1 MPPYNKDFDI
11 QGCHGTIAEQTDE
24 AYYDDRSDA
33 SDDIEKG
40 RLKFPK
46 RIYGREKELDKLLSI
61 YNGLIS
67 SDSNVEDSIQEDD
80 DEEEE
85 QSSSNDDNSVVFLS
99 GYSGIGKSA
108 LVNEF
113 VRLARGNKSS
123 DNTSNVLYVSGKYSE
138 NTKSAAPFSAIT
150 EMFDKLVSSIV
161 KNDDQ
166 LKAIRQGIKESEM
179 IRLDSEGSRVLASTF
194 PSLTPLLNN
203 GEPASTNSSS
213 STTAVNPS
221 MNAIKECTREFLSI
235 TCTTLNS
242 PPIFFLDDLQW
253 ADAASIE
260 MLDLLLSSPKLRGIH
275 ERNVMYICAYR
286 SNEVDDNHP
295 FTKLMNTVIENRHSN
310 SVEQMD
316 LFNLSPESITT
327 FIADSIKCGD
337 SDEDE
342 DDTTSNKEE
351 VRELAEAVYQKT
363 MGNIFFTMQALEELV
378 RKNVLFYDVMCF
390 EWRFVVSK
398 VELADHMS
406 DDVVTMVKS
415 KIMDLPDDVQHLLI
429 VMSYIPNALE
439 VSVLK
444 ALLSCG
450 DVSYEEDTIKA
461 LLKTASEEGMLL
473 YSSDSKCYIFAHDRI
488 RQASLEIATEK
499 DQDGLVLHI
508 SQVLQDVASQR
519 SEMEW
524 CVYVAVDLLNSLPPE
539 KSIPLGDL
547 VKLNMKVSRL
557 AGSKGSVKRQNEL
570 LHKALMCLDSSG
582 GAWKDYKHTL
592 ELYNAVIVSDHAL
605 GKTLILALA
614 FLCFISQSHY
624 SSIITK
630 PQDLTIRQG
639 SLLQR
644 SLGMPSH

>member
-1 MPPYNKDFDI
+1 MPPYNKADEYDI

-67 SDSNVEDSIQEDD
+67 SSGNVEDSIQED
-80 DEEEE
+80 EEEKE

-113 VRLARGNKSS
+113 VRLAQGSKSAK
-123 DNTSNVLYVSGKYSE
+123 NTSNVLYISGKYSE

-150 EMFDKLVSSIV
+150 EMFDKLVLSII
-161 KNDDQ
+161 KNDEQ
-166 LKAIRQGIKESEM
+166 LKAIRMGIKESEM
-179 IRLDSEGSRVLASTF
+179 IGLDSEGSRVLASTF

-203 GEPASTNSSS
+203 GESNSNSSS
-213 STTAVNPS
+213 TATAVNPS

-235 TCTTLNS
+235 TCTTLHS

-260 MLDLLLSSPKLRGIH
+260 MLDLLLSSPKLRHIH
-275 ERNVMYICAYR
+275 ERNIMYICAYR
-286 SNEVDDNHP
+286 SNEVDESHS
-295 FTKLMNTVIENRHSN
+295 FSKLMNTVIENRHSN

-342 DDTTSNKEE
+342 DDTATNKEE

-473 YSSDSKCYIFAHDRI
+473 YSTDSKCYIFAHDRI

-508 SQVLQDVASQR
+508 SQVLQNVASQR
-519 SEMEW
+519 PEMEW
-524 CVYVAVDLLNSLPPE
+524 CIYVAVDLLNSLPPE

-547 VKLNMKVSRL
+547 VKLNIKVSKL
-557 AGSKGSVKRQNEL
+557 AGSRGSVRRQNEL
-570 LHKALMCLDSSG
+570 LHKALMCLEASG
-582 GAWKDYKHTL
+582 GVWKDYKQTL

-614 FLCFISQSHY
+614 FLCFISQPHY
-624 SSIITK
+624 SSII
-630 PQDLTIRQG
+630 
-639 SLLQR
+639 
-644 SLGMPSH
+644 H

>member
-1 MPPYNKDFDI
+1 MPPYNKEYDI

-67 SDSNVEDSIQEDD
+67 SSGNVEDSIQED
-80 DEEEE
+80 EEEKE

-113 VRLARGNKSS
+113 VRLAQGSKSAK
-123 DNTSNVLYVSGKYSE
+123 NTSNVLYISGKYSE

-150 EMFDKLVSSIV
+150 EMFDKLVLSII
-161 KNDDQ
+161 KNDEQ
-166 LKAIRQGIKESEM
+166 LKAIRMGIKESEM
-179 IRLDSEGSRVLASTF
+179 IGLDSEGSRVLASTF

-203 GEPASTNSSS
+203 GESNSNSSS
-213 STTAVNPS
+213 TATAVNPS

-235 TCTTLNS
+235 TCTTLHS

-260 MLDLLLSSPKLRGIH
+260 MLDLLLSSPKLRHIH
-275 ERNVMYICAYR
+275 ERNIMYICAYR
-286 SNEVDDNHP
+286 SNEVDESHS
-295 FTKLMNTVIENRHSN
+295 FSKLMNTVIENRHSN

-342 DDTTSNKEE
+342 DDTATNKEE

-473 YSSDSKCYIFAHDRI
+473 YSTDSKCYIFAHDRI

-508 SQVLQDVASQR
+508 SQVLQNVASQR
-519 SEMEW
+519 PEMEW
-524 CVYVAVDLLNSLPPE
+524 CIYVAVDLLNSLPPE

-547 VKLNMKVSRL
+547 VKLNIKVSKL
-557 AGSKGSVKRQNEL
+557 AGSRGSVRRQNEL
-570 LHKALMCLDSSG
+570 LHKALMCLEASG
-582 GAWKDYKHTL
+582 GVWKDYKQTL

-614 FLCFISQSHY
+614 FLCFISQPHY
-624 SSIITK
+624 SSII
-630 PQDLTIRQG
+630 
-639 SLLQR
+639 
-644 SLGMPSH
+644 H